1 MAFKEHVDAPTR
13 GVWCVTS
20 SFNAVKSIPFFS
32 DIFIPFRNRGGKG
45 PSPISYWELVKLHN
59 NCVKAL
65 ALCKGTAKEPA
76 RNADLDTG
84 MYGKYVKFQ
93 APYKSR
99 LEYLNKGQF
108 EKPVA
113 ADGDKCLPRLL
124 LKFDTKVQQGVQQ
137 PMDNTT
143 YGVFSCAF
151 DAERIAAYEEANVKF
166 KTDMLLQGSIS
177 LPKLQNLVLMD
188 LAYFHA
194 RHLKWEDKTPGHL
207 VGATARSSD
216 DDEPPPAPASAAAPI
231 SSAPKIDF
239 MGWDITDMNSVPWD
253 KLSFSLTGSETMKYG
268 DVPQYIIPA
277 LCLASERMMRHAKEP
292 KVMIDFFEECKT
304 KIESAFGESMESFL
318 SLSVTEA
325 GKPKPPVEMK
335 RPLRVADYS
344 AKETEY
350 INSVWDIAANTYQ
363 SINPTDERPEINEG
377 QSEDITEVPR
387 TRDLRSKDC
396 AKPVQDSRAAPQPS
410 PAIRS
415 RVKQVATVKT
425 PPVVDRGEPRLV
437 SSDRGRSRGR
447 GRKRGQDRIHGL
459 TESARLE
466 VPLSPATGR
475 MLLGQVSLNFVFL

>member
-1 MAFKEHVDAPTR
+1 
-13 GVWCVTS
+13 
-20 SFNAVKSIPFFS
+20 
-32 DIFIPFRNRGGKG
+32 
-45 PSPISYWELVKLHN
+45 
-59 NCVKAL
+59 
-65 ALCKGTAKEPA
+65 
-76 RNADLDTG
+76 
-84 MYGKYVKFQ
+84 
-93 APYKSR
+93 
-99 LEYLNKGQF
+99 
-108 EKPVA
+108 
-113 ADGDKCLPRLL
+113 
-124 LKFDTKVQQGVQQ
+124 
-137 PMDNTT
+137 
-143 YGVFSCAF
+143 
-151 DAERIAAYEEANVKF
+151 
-166 KTDMLLQGSIS
+166 
-177 LPKLQNLVLMD
+177 MD
-188 LAYFHA
+188 LAYLHA